1 MVAITPRSASL
12 TCLIDLTASP
22 LPRRTET
29 HFPKA
34 DFFKKQALSVCCCCF
49 FFFWIYSHMYEYL
62 EDICPFVRRQKILT
76 SPTIM
81 YVKWSQWW
89 PKGGTAILWFP
100 CGSCLWC
107 WMQIG
112 PIYCCK
118 RKWERVQKER
128 EREKARLSEYK
139 QEEKDKK

>member
-49 FFFWIYSHMYEYL
+49 VFCFFSEFIHICMSIRKISALLLGVKKYL
-62 EDICPFVRRQKILT
+62 PPQ
-76 SPTIM
+76 
-81 YVKWSQWW
+81 Q
-89 PKGGTAILWFP
+89 
-100 CGSCLWC
+100 SCT
-107 WMQIG
+107 
-112 PIYCCK
+112 
-118 RKWERVQKER
+118 
-128 EREKARLSEYK
+128 
-139 QEEKDKK
+139 